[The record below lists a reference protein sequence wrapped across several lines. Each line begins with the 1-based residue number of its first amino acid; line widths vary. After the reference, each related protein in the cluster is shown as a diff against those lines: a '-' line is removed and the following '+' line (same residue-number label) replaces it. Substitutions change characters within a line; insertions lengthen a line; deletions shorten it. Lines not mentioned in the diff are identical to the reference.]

1 MRLLSFIAFVLLISF
16 YGCKRGNMFE
26 KEIALL
32 DSTKIVLQVKLN
44 ELQRSGQNMQNYQ
57 FQKFEPYYSFLKSNV
72 RDTIGRAEA
81 SAIQNFIN
89 AGKAL
94 NSFEKNKSE
103 LIKQTETSILQIQ
116 KLSADLKKN
125 NIQGSVA
132 QSYSGSEKGH
142 AEELIKVIE
151 SNIRVLNLSLNS
163 YKNSLPG
170 TEEYIRQINNGSLPT
185 LVSDPE

>member
-125 NIQGSVA
+125 NIQGNVA